1 MKNYLQLI
9 VMLSISTSSIAA
21 IDVYPN
27 PNLTDPSL
35 ATTFASQL
43 RNMKIRE
50 IEDVIKGECNQ
61 FKEYVYLSIQNWES
75 FKNQTKSADEA
86 QQYSQRL
93 IGEIP
98 YRLSFQYTFPL
109 GINIYSTTG
118 EYIKQATLN
127 TKKIDENSLLNKMYS
142 SCLFANNTKY
152 FEILS
157 STKYLRGNQSPF
169 ISENDM
175 LVMFDPSNSLL
186 KSLNPLPSKEDK
198 LTPPNMNKAINFKP
212 IELVMAR
219 MLINQDIRNSFIAS
233 NIRWID
239 YKKASFTM
247 QKRFSKFME
256 EGGRNKDFAKIASLV
271 KTLSPKITNNDE
283 NYLMATEAEIL
294 NVMNNSSLFED
305 PVFSK
310 NLKDTLKKFNY

>member
-1 MKNYLQLI
+1 M
-9 VMLSISTSSIAA
+9 SISSHAA
-21 IDVYPN
+21 IDIYPN

-43 RNMKIRE
+43 RNMKIKE
-50 IEDVIKGECNQ
+50 MEEVIKGECNQ
-61 FKEYVYLSIQNWES
+61 FKEYTYLSMQNWKS
-75 FKNQTKSADEA
+75 LKNQTKSADEA
-86 QQYSQRL
+86 QRYSQQL
-93 IGEIP
+93 VQEMP

-109 GINIYSTTG
+109 GINIYSTTE

-198 LTPPNMNKAINFKP
+198 LTPPNMAKTINFKP
-212 IELVMAR
+212 IEFIIAR
-219 MLINQDIRNSFIAS
+219 ILIDQDIRNSFITS

-247 QKRFSKFME
+247 QKNFVKFME
-256 EGGRNKDFAKIASLV
+256 KGGRNKDFARVASMV
-271 KTLSPKITNNDE
+271 KTLSPRITNNDE
-283 NYLMATEAEIL
+283 NYIIPTEAEISSVFNNDNL
-294 NVMNNSSLFED
+294 NGD
-305 PVFSK
+305 PVLIKDLK
-310 NLKDTLKKFNY
+310 NNLKKFNY

>member
-1 MKNYLQLI
+1 MKNYLRLI
-9 VMLSISTSSIAA
+9 VILSISTSSIAA

-50 IEDVIKGECNQ
+50 MEGVIKGECNQ

-75 FKNQTKSADEA
+75 FKKKTKSADEA

-93 IGEIP
+93 VGEMP

-109 GINIYSTTG
+109 GINIYSTTE

-127 TKKIDENSLLNKMYS
+127 TKTINENKLLNQMYT
-142 SCLFANNTKY
+142 SCLVNNNTKY

-175 LVMFDPSNSLL
+175 LVMFDPSKSFFT
-186 KSLNPLPSKEDK
+186 SLNPIPSKEDK

-212 IELVMAR
+212 IELVMVR
-219 MLINQDIRNSFIAS
+219 MLIDEDIKNSFKNS

-239 YKKASFTM
+239 YKKSSFMM
-247 QKRFSKFME
+247 QTRFVKFME
-256 EGGRNKDFAKIASLV
+256 EGGRNKDFATVASLV
-271 KTLSPKITNNDE
+271 KILSPKITNNDE
-283 NYLMATEAEIL
+283 NYLIIEEDIANIMSNS
-294 NVMNNSSLFED
+294 NVFDD
-305 PVFSK
+305 PVLSK
-310 NLKDTLKKFNY
+310 NLKDNLKKFNY